1 MIRCQCITKSFG
13 ELQVLAQLEW
23 EIGTSGIY
31 GITGPSG
38 CGKTTLAR
46 LILGLESPDS
56 GEIVLP
62 KEYRFAVM
70 FPEDR
75 LLPQLSAFENVR
87 LVCDD
92 EMKIKNLF
100 AELEITTSNQ
110 AVQTFSS
117 GMKRRVALIRALCFP
132 ADGLLLDEPFKGLD
146 RNMKKKMTSLI
157 QAASQEMPV
166 LLIDHDIALL
176 EQICTQILY
185 LKKP

>member
-56 GEIVLP
+56 GEIILP

-92 EMKIKNLF
+92 EVKSKIYLPNWRSRHPIKQ
-100 AELEITTSNQ
+100 S
-110 AVQTFSS
+110 
-117 GMKRRVALIRALCFP
+117 RHFP
-132 ADGLLLDEPFKGLD
+132 VG
-146 RNMKKKMTSLI
+146 
-157 QAASQEMPV
+157 
-166 LLIDHDIALL
+166 
-176 EQICTQILY
+176 
-185 LKKP
+185 